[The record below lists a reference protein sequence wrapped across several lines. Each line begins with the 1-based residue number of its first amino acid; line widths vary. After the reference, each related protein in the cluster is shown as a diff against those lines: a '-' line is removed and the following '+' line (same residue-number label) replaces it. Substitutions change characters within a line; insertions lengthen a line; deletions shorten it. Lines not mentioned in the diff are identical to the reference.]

1 MLIKIQIAKKQ
12 ESKAKPKTKTSKTI
26 LSYLKSLL
34 NVKVVNPLPRP
45 RKSPSISISGS
56 AFARGN
62 GKHLRRQ
69 NVLGQMK
76 SVFIPNF
83 NGKNFAYFLSKR
95 FFMLPRI
102 CQMKITPAHSHL
114 IFLPLLGFPNK
125 LMPFYLFFTNT
136 LRAEQNA

>member
-12 ESKAKPKTKTSKTI
+12 ESEAKPKTKTSKTI

-69 NVLGQMK
+69 NVLGQ
-76 SVFIPNF
+76 NE
-83 NGKNFAYFLSKR
+83 KR
-95 FFMLPRI
+95 FYTQLQWKEF
-102 CQMKITPAHSHL
+102 C
-114 IFLPLLGFPNK
+114 IFSVEAIFYAAANMPNESY
-125 LMPFYLFFTNT
+125 PNPQPPYFFTPS
-136 LRAEQNA
+136 RVP